1 LSLALLVTGAGG
13 QLGRAVVRAASGQ
26 QDIAFGKGLHRDHLD
41 LTDPLAVRSTVEE
54 WAATVRADSSP
65 HRLVVVNCAAY
76 TAVDQAETDESAA
89 YAVNAAGPAVLAT
102 TCARNDVGLVHLST
116 DYVFPG
122 DATSPYEVDDPT
134 DPRTAYGRTKLAGE
148 EAVLSLH
155 PSGSHV
161 VRTAWLYGGQGP
173 HFVRTMARLERERD
187 TVSVVD
193 DQVGSPT
200 WTGDLADA
208 LLALVRSD
216 APAGR
221 YHATNQGAVSWHGL
235 AQAVFEELGADPAR
249 VLPTDTAGMPRPA
262 PRPAY
267 SVLSGTAW
275 EQSGLPPLR
284 PWREALAEAFRV
296 EGELYRNG

>member
-1 LSLALLVTGAGG
+1 
-13 QLGRAVVRAASGQ
+13 
-26 QDIAFGKGLHRDHLD
+26 
-41 LTDPLAVRSTVEE
+41 
-54 WAATVRADSSP
+54 VRADSAD
-65 HRLVVVNCAAY
+65 HRLAVLNCAAY
-76 TAVDQAETDESAA
+76 TAVDQAETDEETA

-102 TCARNDVGLVHLST
+102 ACAAHDVRLVHVST
-116 DYVFPG
+116 DYVFAG
-122 DATSPYEVDDPT
+122 DATTPYEVDDPT
-134 DPRTAYGRTKLAGE
+134 GPRTAYGRTKLAGE

-161 VRTAWLYGGQGP
+161 VRTAWLYGGAGP
-173 HFVRTMARLERERD
+173 HFVRTMARLERQRE
-187 TVSVVD
+187 TVTVVD

-200 WTGDLADA
+200 WAADLAHA

-216 APAGR
+216 VAPGT

-249 VLPTDTAGMPRPA
+249 VLPTDTAGFPRPA

-267 SVLSGTAW
+267 SVLSGSAW
-275 EQSGLPPLR
+275 EQRGLPPLR
-284 PWREALAEAFRV
+284 GWRDALAEAFRV